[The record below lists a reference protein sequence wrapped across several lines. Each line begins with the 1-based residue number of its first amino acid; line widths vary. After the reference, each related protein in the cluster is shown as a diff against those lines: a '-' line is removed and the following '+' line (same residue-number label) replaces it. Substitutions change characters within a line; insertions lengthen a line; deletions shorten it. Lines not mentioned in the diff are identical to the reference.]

1 MDPLIIELLVERIR
15 SYFFGYLPA
24 FTYWLGQ
31 DHLFIGPTLGLTTF
45 AGPSNLMGMMER
57 PLGFYIPVSIGPGIT
72 TNIFS
77 ALRGLIIDFSVLGS
91 FVISFIAGFLS
102 QLAFNRVRSGS
113 WVAMVPLSMFY
124 AFTLYSPLI
133 SIFHYNSVIV
143 SWVFAFLIFS
153 YMKYK
158 NYEILAYYS

>member
-1 MDPLIIELLVERIR
+1 MTFRNALQICILAQGFVISSSKHHLTTVNSWRLSLKAKRIFERISR
-15 SYFFGYLPA
+15 KGS
-24 FTYWLGQ
+24 
-31 DHLFIGPTLGLTTF
+31 
-45 AGPSNLMGMMER
+45 
-57 PLGFYIPVSIGPGIT
+57 
-72 TNIFS
+72 
-77 ALRGLIIDFSVLGS
+77 IDFSVLGS